1 MRYQTTKPRTKMS
14 SSALVAALAFVAAS
28 PFFVA
33 AQSPTVD
40 DLVARNIAAK
50 GGLEKLHAV
59 QSIKQTSH
67 ISMQSSTATLV
78 AYAKRPNLIRQEINI
93 AGQNVV
99 QAFDGSTAWTIN
111 PLQTGSNTPI
121 VVTGPEADAMK
132 EQADFESPLVD
143 YKVKGYKV
151 EFIGAETVAGK
162 KLNHLKLT
170 SKSQRVQHCYLDDVT
185 GLEVKI
191 VSETPVG
198 MLEQEMSDYR
208 DVNGVKVPFA
218 IRTSS
223 AGVTMASIAVDKVEI
238 NPVLDDAL
246 FKMPKK

>member
-1 MRYQTTKPRTKMS
+1 MPYQTRSRMS
-14 SSALVAALAFVAAS
+14 SSVVAIALAFVAAS

-40 DLVARNIAAK
+40 ELVAKNIAAK

-67 ISMQSSTATLV
+67 ISMQTSSATIV
-78 AYAKRPNLIRQEINI
+78 QYAKRPNLIRQELSI
-93 AGQNVV
+93 AGQTIV

-111 PLQTGSNTPI
+111 PLQTGSSAP
-121 VVTGPEADAMK
+121 VVVVGPQADAMK

-143 YKVKGYKV
+143 YKTKGYKI

-170 SKSQRVQHCYLDDVT
+170 SKAQRVQHCYLDDVT

-191 VSETPVG
+191 VNESPVG

-208 DVNGVKVPFA
+208 DVNGLKIPFA
-218 IRTSS
+218 IKTSS

-238 NPVLDDAL
+238 NPAIDDAL
-246 FKMPKK
+246 FKMPAKK

>member
-1 MRYQTTKPRTKMS
+1 MRYQTR
-14 SSALVAALAFVAAS
+14 SSALVATLAFVAAS

-33 AQSPTVD
+33 AQSPSVD
-40 DLVARNIAAK
+40 DLVAKNIEAK

-67 ISMQSSTATLV
+67 ISMQSSTATLI

-93 AGQNVV
+93 AGQSIV
-99 QAFDGSTAWTIN
+99 QAFDGSTAWTVN
-111 PLQTGSNTPI
+111 PLQTGSNTPVI
-121 VVTGPEADAMK
+121 VTGPEADAMK

-143 YKVKGYKV
+143 YKTKGYKI
-151 EFIGAETVAGK
+151 ELIGAETVAGK

-170 SKSQRVQHCYLDDVT
+170 SKAQRVQHVYLDDAT

-191 VSETPVG
+191 VNESPVG
-198 MLEQEMSDYR
+198 MLEQELSDYR

-238 NPVLDDAL
+238 NPTIDDAL

>member
-1 MRYQTTKPRTKMS
+1 MKSRTS
-14 SSALVAALAFVAAS
+14 LIAAVAFVATS

-33 AQSPTVD
+33 AQSPSVD
-40 DLVARNIAAK
+40 DLVARNIQAK
-50 GGLEKLHAV
+50 GGLEKLHSV
-59 QSIKQTSH
+59 QSIKQTSK
-67 ISMQSSTATLV
+67 ISMQSGSATLV
-78 AYAKRPNLIRQEINI
+78 AYGKRPNMIRQELNI
-93 AGQNVV
+93 AGQTVV

-111 PLQTGSNTPI
+111 PLQTGSNTPL

-143 YKVKGYKV
+143 YKTKGYKV

>member
-1 MRYQTTKPRTKMS
+1 MQYQTRFIS
-14 SSALVAALAFVAAS
+14 VLAALAFVAAS

-33 AQSPTVD
+33 AQSPSVD
-40 DLVARNIAAK
+40 DLVAKNVEAK

-67 ISMQSSTATLV
+67 ISMQSGSATLV
-78 AYAKRPNLIRQEINI
+78 AYGKRPNMLRQEISI
-93 AGQNVV
+93 AGQTVIM
-99 QAFDGSTAWTIN
+99 AFDGSTAWTIN

-121 VVTGPEADAMK
+121 AITGPEAEAIK
-132 EQADFESPLVD
+132 EQSDFESPLVD
-143 YKVKGYKV
+143 YKTKGYKI

-162 KLNHLKLT
+162 KVNHLKLT
-170 SKSQRVQHCYLDDVT
+170 SKAQHVQHCYLDDAS

-191 VSETPVG
+191 VSETAGG
-198 MLEQEMSDYR
+198 MLEQELSDWR

-238 NPVLDDAL
+238 NQPIDDAM